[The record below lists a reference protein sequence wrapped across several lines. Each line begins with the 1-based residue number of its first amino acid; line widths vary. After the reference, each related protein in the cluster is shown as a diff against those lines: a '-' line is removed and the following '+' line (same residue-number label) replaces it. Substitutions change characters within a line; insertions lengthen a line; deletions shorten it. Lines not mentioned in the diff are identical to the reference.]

1 MSTGFYY
8 NEGTGRS
15 YLRATRIDCGTLDAA
30 NVLANTVSSASL
42 GGAAQNAIEQTV
54 VDYTANTTTS
64 NALYIVNKP
73 LLSSVAT
80 SGLYSSLTG
89 TPSLANVATSG
100 AYSSLTGTPS
110 LSNVALTGAY
120 SSLSGRPA
128 NLSSFNNDLTAFSN
142 NVSVTG
148 NVTVSKALAVAGTVS
163 ANLISLPNANFTG
176 QYSELKNTPNAAYS
190 ASSNVG
196 TLVASSIAAN
206 TLTLSA
212 NVDYPV
218 NVIENYSGGVNGYSH
233 AITALNP
240 AQSTGEAFML
250 QVGQTAN
257 TYGTAY
263 FGHVYQ
269 GAANSTNYATVGLF
283 GQDRIVNVTGNRQVG
298 FNTTT
303 PAYTVDVAGVTRIQ
317 SNLLVNSSDNT
328 CVIADAGNNSRLGF
342 VKQSG
347 QSPKIVA
354 ASGNPILFG
363 ISNQSDL
370 SANISSGTVTE
381 GFRLHSNGYV
391 GINTAAPNSTL
402 SVTGNLSV
410 STIADYPVNILQN
423 YSSGT
428 NGYSH
433 ALSALNPAQ
442 STGEAFM
449 LQVGQ
454 TAGTYGTAYFGH
466 VYQGAT
472 NSTNYATVG
481 LYGQDRI
488 LNVTGNRQV
497 GVNTTTP
504 AYTVDVAG
512 TGRFSNST
520 TGLRIQSGDPG
531 LLVYSASGTAQA
543 TSRASIGLGTSDGG
557 TTPIWVMGQN
567 LNNSGAD
574 WFLYNYPSNKTPIYI
589 PSTCSTITFNAPTI
603 NPSGAFATRYTMT
616 GDATVAAGG
625 SGITIT
631 SWTPNSNVGTSG
643 VPLSLNNG
651 VFATTAAG
659 IYAIQLHLRF
669 NASAGENAA
678 SILSTGGSAFS
689 SGTRLA
695 VNDSTVYDVC
705 TNFTGYLASGDGWNV
720 SAYSTVS
727 NSVLASFSNI
737 PSFIQITCLMRCS

>member
-1 MSTGFYY
+1 MSASFFY

-15 YLRATRIDCGTLDAA
+15 YINATRIDCGTLEAA

-42 GGAAQNAIEQTV
+42 SGAAQNALQQTV
-54 VDYTANTTTS
+54 VDYTANVATS
-64 NALYIVNKP
+64 NALYIINKP

-80 SGLYSSLTG
+80 SGS
-89 TPSLANVATSG
+89 
-100 AYSSLTGTPS
+100 YSSLTGTPS

-120 SSLSGRPA
+120 SSLSGTPNLANVATSGLYSSLSGRPA
-128 NLSSFNNDLTAFSN
+128 NLSSFNNDLNTFSN
-142 NVSVTG
+142 SVSVTG
-148 NVTVSKALAVAGTVS
+148 NVSVSKSLVVTGSIS
-163 ANLISLPNANFTG
+163 ANLVQLPNANFTG
-176 QYSELKNTPNAAYS
+176 QYSELKGVPSTASS
-190 ASSNVG
+190 ASANIGS
-196 TLVASSIAAN
+196 LVANTIAAN
-206 TLTLSA
+206 TLTLIA

-218 NVIENYSGGVNGYSH
+218 NITENFSGGANGYSH

-240 AQSTGEAFML
+240 AQSTGEAFMM
-250 QVGQTAN
+250 QAGQTLGQ
-257 TYGTAY
+257 YGCSY
-263 FGHVYQ
+263 FGHVNQ
-269 GAANSTNYATVGLF
+269 GSANSNNYATVGLF
-283 GQDRIVNVTGNRQVG
+283 GQDRILNVTGNRQIG
-298 FNTTT
+298 INTTT
-303 PAYTVDVAGVTRIQ
+303 PAYTVDVAGVARIQ

-354 ASGNPILFG
+354 ASGNPIVLG

-370 SANISSGTVTE
+370 SANISSCTVTE

-391 GINTAAPNSTL
+391 GVNTAAPTASL
-402 SVTGNLSV
+402 SVTGNVSLST
-410 STIADYPVNILQN
+410 SADYPINVTQN

-442 STGEAFM
+442 TTGEAFM

-454 TAGTYGTAYFGH
+454 TAGTYGAAYFGH
-466 VYQGAT
+466 VFQGSQ

-520 TGLRIQSGDPG
+520 TGLRVQSGDPG
-531 LLVYSASGTAQA
+531 LMVYSASGTAQS

-557 TTPIWVMGQN
+557 TTPVWVMGQN

-574 WFLYNYPSNKTPIYI
+574 WYLYNYPSNKTPMYI
-589 PSTCSTITFNAPTI
+589 PSTCSTITFNVPTI

-616 GDATVAAGG
+616 GDVSVAAGG
-625 SGITIT
+625 SGTTIT
-631 SWTPNSNVGTSG
+631 NWTPNSNVGTSG
-643 VPLSLNNG
+643 VPLGLNNG

-678 SILSTGGSAFS
+678 TILSTGGSAFS

-720 SAYSTVS
+720 SAYSTAS